1 MTVGITGTNGKTTVS
16 FLVEAVLLKA
26 GFKTGLVGTILYRW
40 PSHEETADRTTPESV
55 DLQRMLRTM
64 ADTGACAVVMEVS
77 SHSLALE
84 RVTGLSFQAAV
95 FTNLTRDHL
104 DFHGDLASYGEAKA
118 RLFGLVR
125 PGGVAVL
132 NADDPASGRM
142 LRASTGRA
150 VTFGRL
156 SPSADYRIDGLRMED
171 RSTRFDLV
179 HGSRRLQ
186 VSTPLWGD
194 YNAVNAATAAVC
206 GLELGLEENAVV
218 EGIAGMERVPGRME
232 GISSRRGVRI
242 VVDYAH
248 TPDALENVLRA
259 LRGFTGGRIITVFG
273 CGGDRD
279 RGKRPEMGR
288 IASVLSDL
296 VFLTSDNPR
305 TEDPDAIAADVLSG
319 VPDTRRVSA
328 VPDREDAIRAALD
341 EAAAGDTV
349 LVAGK
354 GHEAYQEILGIRHPF
369 NDRKAVEAC
378 LMERGEL

>member
-1 MTVGITGTNGKTTVS
+1 
-16 FLVEAVLLKA
+16 
-26 GFKTGLVGTILYRW
+26 
-40 PSHEETADRTTPESV
+40 
-55 DLQRMLRTM
+55 
-64 ADTGACAVVMEVS
+64 
-77 SHSLALE
+77 
-84 RVTGLSFQAAV
+84 
-95 FTNLTRDHL
+95 
-104 DFHGDLASYGEAKA
+104 
-118 RLFGLVR
+118 
-125 PGGVAVL
+125 
-132 NADDPASGRM
+132 
-142 LRASTGRA
+142 
-150 VTFGRL
+150 
-156 SPSADYRIDGLRMED
+156 
-171 RSTRFDLV
+171 
-179 HGSRRLQ
+179 
-186 VSTPLWGD
+186 
-194 YNAVNAATAAVC
+194 
-206 GLELGLEENAVV
+206 
-218 EGIAGMERVPGRME
+218 ME